1 MKKSTILKWSILTL
15 LVVYSAL
22 MAVWAHRQA
31 DLHVCEGI
39 DVTVAGNTPMD
50 SIIKRGVKAELRKYP
65 EKLIGRRLNEI
76 NTRKIELYLTSL
88 SNFESVN
95 CMLTSTGCM
104 KVEVVPLVPVMR
116 VFTGNKSYYV
126 NKDGKN
132 IESRAEFF
140 TDVPVVRG
148 NFNSSFTPE
157 TVLPLIKFIREDKTL
172 SEITG
177 MIDARDSHN
186 LIIVPRVAGH
196 VINFGDTT
204 RLAEKRDVLMRFYHK
219 VMPYKGWEEY
229 DTISVKFRNQV
240 VATRRNKTKLNHSE
254 EYVEEHDLEEGT
266 LPDAPTP
273 VNTPTEQP
281 AAETKQNNNSTNDNT
296 TTNQTQPAT
305 PDNI

>member
-15 LVVYSAL
+15 LGVYSAL

-39 DVTVAGNTPMD
+39 DVTVAGNSPMD
-50 SIIKRGVKAELRKYP
+50 SIIRRGVRAELRKYP

-95 CMLTSTGCM
+95 CMLTSTGRM

-116 VFTGNKSYYV
+116 VFSGNKSYYV
-126 NKDGKN
+126 NKDGKH

-148 NFNSSFTPE
+148 NFDSIFTPE
-157 TVLPLIKFIREDKTL
+157 NVLPLIKFIRDDKTL

-204 RLAEKRDVLMRFYHK
+204 RLADKRDVLLRFYHK

-254 EYVEEHDLEEGT
+254 EYIEEHDLEEAT
-266 LPDAPTP
+266 LPDAPNPGAAQETP
-273 VNTPTEQP
+273 S
-281 AAETKQNNNSTNDNT
+281 ETKQNNNSTNDNT